1 MLTNSEWLKYLRRE
15 HEDFY
20 LAFLRQRGACY
31 QQGIRVSMDGRY
43 ETPKEKY
50 KVCVNDGSWLIF
62 HPRRKGGKRVHIKNM
77 KKDYRKCIRS
87 YASFLRADGI
97 DNVDEMLYYI
107 LHYTFWHISFNRML
121 KKISYDNT
129 RPMIDEVIKWI
140 MKKDIDKV
148 DKSEFIDPRK
158 TAAPNEIITKLGGI
172 GKARKSEK
180 IRAVRQAQRQLTDN
194 EIAEKYNPDLT
205 IKENAANI
213 GIGLTRLKE
222 WKKEYINSVESIEDK
237 VKRLYDPSLS
247 WKKNAN
253 IIGHSV
259 NTIKKYIMMKEAI
272 EGDFITPELK
282 TADNE
287 NQFTERLDTYND
299 EILTENIEIISHSP
313 DTTNEHIKKEFDTAE
328 LGAKKSDDQF
338 DIDDDNELISWVMEY
353 EFEEDVEQ
361 KNENADSVESTEGKV
376 KQEELIVGDTEA
388 TKSDTAVD
396 NLFEGRLDIESDE
409 FWRWMWGDEILEEV
423 KREKERNARLFGAE
437 DVVKMVV

>member
-20 LAFLRQRGACY
+20 LAFLRQRSACY

-180 IRAVRQAQRQLTDN
+180 IRVVRQAQRKLTDM

-222 WKKEYINSVESIEDK
+222 WKKEHINSVESIEDK

-247 WKKNAN
+247 WKKNAK

-259 NTIKKYIMMKEAI
+259 NTIKKYIMME
-272 EGDFITPELK
+272 ETMEVDFITPELE

-313 DTTNEHIKKEFDTAE
+313 NTTNEHIKKEFDTAE

-353 EFEEDVEQ
+353 EYEEDVEQ

-388 TKSDTAVD
+388 TKSDTAVE
-396 NLFEGRLDIESDE
+396 NMFEGRLDIDSDE

-423 KREKERNARLFGAE
+423 KREKERNAPLFGAE

>member
-20 LAFLRQRGACY
+20 LAFLRQRSACY

-62 HPRRKGGKRVHIKNM
+62 HPRRKGGKRVHINNM

-158 TAAPNEIITKLGGI
+158 TAVPNEIITKLGGI

-180 IRAVRQAQRQLTDN
+180 IRVVRQAQRKLTDM

-205 IKENAANI
+205 IKENATNI

-247 WKKNAN
+247 WKKNAK

-259 NTIKKYIMMKEAI
+259 NTIKKYIMME
-272 EGDFITPELK
+272 ETMEVDFITPELE

-287 NQFTERLDTYND
+287 NQFTERLDTYNN
-299 EILTENIEIISHSP
+299 EILTENIKIISHSP
-313 DTTNEHIKKEFDTAE
+313 NTTNEHIKKEFDTAE

-338 DIDDDNELISWVMEY
+338 DLDDDNELISWVMEY
-353 EFEEDVEQ
+353 EFDEDVEQ

-388 TKSDTAVD
+388 TKSDTAVE
-396 NLFEGRLDIESDE
+396 NMFEGRLDIDSDE

-423 KREKERNARLFGAE
+423 KREKEQNARLYGTD

>member
-20 LAFLRQRGACY
+20 LAFLRQRSACY

-158 TAAPNEIITKLGGI
+158 TAVPNEIITKLGGI

-180 IRAVRQAQRQLTDN
+180 IRVVRQAQRKLTDM

-205 IKENAANI
+205 IKENATNI

-247 WKKNAN
+247 WKKNAK

-259 NTIKKYIMMKEAI
+259 NTIKKYIMME
-272 EGDFITPELK
+272 ETMEVDFITPELE

-287 NQFTERLDTYND
+287 NQFTERLDTYNN
-299 EILTENIEIISHSP
+299 EILTENIKIISHSP
-313 DTTNEHIKKEFDTAE
+313 NTTNEHIKKEFDTAE

-388 TKSDTAVD
+388 TKSDTAVE
-396 NLFEGRLDIESDE
+396 NMFEGRLDIDSDE

-423 KREKERNARLFGAE
+423 KREKEQNARLYGTD

>member
-20 LAFLRQRGACY
+20 IAFLRQRSACY

-121 KKISYDNT
+121 KKISYDKT

-140 MKKDIDKV
+140 MKKDIEKV

-158 TAAPNEIITKLGGI
+158 TAAPDEIITKLGGI

-180 IRAVRQAQRQLTDN
+180 IRVLRQTQRKLTDK

-222 WKKEYINSVESIEDK
+222 WKKEYINSIESTEDK
-237 VKRLYDPSLS
+237 VKRLYNPSLS
-247 WKKNAN
+247 WKKNAE
-253 IIGHSV
+253 IIGHSI
-259 NTIKKYIMMKEAI
+259 NTIKKYIKKEEAVDV
-272 EGDFITPELK
+272 DFITPELE
-282 TADNE
+282 TTDSE
-287 NQFTERLDTYND
+287 NQFTECLDVDN
-299 EILTENIEIISHSP
+299 NEIIGHSP
-313 DTTNEHIKKEFDTAE
+313 DTTNEHIKKDFCTAE
-328 LGAKKSDDQF
+328 LAAKDSNTQF
-338 DIDDDNELISWVMEY
+338 DIDDDKLIGWVMKY
-353 EFEEDVEQ
+353 EFDEDVEQ
-361 KNENADSVESTEGKV
+361 KNENTDSVESIEDKV
-376 KQEELIVGDTEA
+376 KQQEQIADDTE
-388 TKSDTAVD
+388 TIVSETAVD
-396 NLFEGRLDIESDE
+396 NLFEGRLDIDSDE
-409 FWRWMWGDEILEEV
+409 FWRWMWGDEILAEV
-423 KREKERNARLFGAE
+423 ERERERNARLYGTE

>member
-20 LAFLRQRGACY
+20 LAFLRQRSACY

-158 TAAPNEIITKLGGI
+158 AAAPNEIITKLGGI

-180 IRAVRQAQRQLTDN
+180 IRVVRQAQRKLTDM

-247 WKKNAN
+247 WKKNAK

-259 NTIKKYIMMKEAI
+259 NTIKKYIMME
-272 EGDFITPELK
+272 EPMEVDFITPELE

-287 NQFTERLDTYND
+287 NQFTERLDTYHD
-299 EILTENIEIISHSP
+299 EILTENIKIISHSP
-313 DTTNEHIKKEFDTAE
+313 NTTNEHIKKEFDAAE
-328 LGAKKSDDQF
+328 FGAKKSDDQF
-338 DIDDDNELISWVMEY
+338 DIDDDNELNSWVMEY

-388 TKSDTAVD
+388 TKSDTAVE
-396 NLFEGRLDIESDE
+396 NMFEGRLDIDSDE

-423 KREKERNARLFGAE
+423 KREKEQNARLFGAE